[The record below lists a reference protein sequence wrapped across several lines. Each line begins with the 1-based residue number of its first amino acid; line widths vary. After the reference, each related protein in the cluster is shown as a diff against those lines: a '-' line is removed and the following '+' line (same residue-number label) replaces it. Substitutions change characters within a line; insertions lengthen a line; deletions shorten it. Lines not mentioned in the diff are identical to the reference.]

1 MDNVPAKEYHVTGY
15 SSRTHRGEVVR
26 RDDKPSSSLDF
37 PIQSKMLNNRTNRVV
52 RSERAND
59 FRKGALATEE
69 AGVVRIDGSLYSGSG
84 TVLRYA
90 AALATLT
97 GKPLNIH
104 HIRSRRVKPGLRP
117 QHLTALRACCSLSG
131 GRLEGDRTESEEIY
145 YFPGSSLRG
154 GDFSWDI
161 GTAGSATMLAFTV
174 IPLALFAESPCRF
187 SITGGLFQDN
197 APSAFHMQR
206 VLLPLLRRMGGDVQM
221 EIQRPGY
228 VPKGQG
234 RLEIRVNRTETFLQP
249 LRLPC
254 QGAVEK
260 IRGISLASH
269 LTEQKVGD
277 RMAERCRELLRGYG
291 FAPEMEVFQDD
302 TAAQKGAALL
312 VYAETDKGCLIGAD
326 IAGKP
331 GRRSEN
337 MAQSAVDSLMQD
349 IGTGATT
356 DRHLADQI
364 ILFGSLARGET
375 EYLIP
380 RMTDHVESNLWLVNE
395 LLGARTGVAGHR
407 LQIDGVGFCRGSK

>member
-1 MDNVPAKEYHVTGY
+1 
-15 SSRTHRGEVVR
+15 
-26 RDDKPSSSLDF
+26 
-37 PIQSKMLNNRTNRVV
+37 
-52 RSERAND
+52 
-59 FRKGALATEE
+59 
-69 AGVVRIDGSLYSGSG
+69 VVRIDGSLYSGSG

-104 HIRSRRVKPGLRP
+104 RIRARREKPGLRP

-131 GRLEGDRTESEEIY
+131 GRLEGDQTGSEEIF
-145 YFPGSSLRG
+145 YFPGETLRG
-154 GDFSWDI
+154 GHFSWDI

-174 IPLALFAESPCRF
+174 VPLGLFAESPCRF

-221 EIQRPGY
+221 EVQRPGY

-234 RLEIRVNRTETFLQP
+234 RLEIRVKRIESPLQP
-249 LRLPC
+249 LRLLH
-254 QGAVEK
+254 QGNVKE

-269 LTEQKVGD
+269 LTREKVSD
-277 RMAERCRELLRGYG
+277 RMAERCRELLSGYG
-291 FAPEMEVFQDD
+291 FTAEMEVLRDD

-312 VYAETDKGCLIGAD
+312 VYAETDKGCLMGAD
-326 IAGKP
+326 IAGKL
-331 GRRSEN
+331 GRRSEH
-337 MAQSAVDSLMQD
+337 MAQATVDSLMQD
-349 IGTGATT
+349 MGTGATT
-356 DRHLADQI
+356 DRHLADQL
-364 ILFGSLARGET
+364 ILFGSLAGGGT

-395 LLGARTGVAGHR
+395 FLGAGTGVAEQHVR
-407 LQIDGVGFCRGSK
+407 IDGVGFYRDSK